1 MKNYRPISFLSAYC
15 KMSESILYDSLFPFL
30 NQNDLIYTSQSGFNP
45 GDSFISQL
53 LSITYEICH
62 SIYEGYVICGAF
74 LDISKAFDKVWHEG
88 LVFKL
93 QQNDMTCNLLNIL
106 EDVLRNRKQRL
117 ILNGQKSY

>member
-1 MKNYRPISFLSAYC
+1 MA
-15 KMSESILYDSLFPFL
+15 EGILYDSLFPFL

-62 SIYEGYVICGAF
+62 SIYEGYVICGGF

-93 QQNDMTCNLLNIL
+93 QQNCMTCNLLNIL

-117 ILNGQKSY
+117 ILNGQTSY